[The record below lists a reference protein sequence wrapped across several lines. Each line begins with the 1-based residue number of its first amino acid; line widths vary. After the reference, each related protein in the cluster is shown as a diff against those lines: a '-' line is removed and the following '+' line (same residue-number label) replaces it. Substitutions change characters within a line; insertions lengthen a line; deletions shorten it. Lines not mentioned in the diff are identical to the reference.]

1 MWNLYL
7 EDKEEKYGSRIS
19 SIQQRDKKLGWKR
32 WTIKIQFE
40 NGQEYCVPFSNDKF
54 INIFLSNIDLRPSC
68 HNCQFKSFPRVSDIT
83 IGDSWGIQNYMPEMD
98 DDKGTSVILV
108 HTEKGRRVLN
118 EIQKKLIIKMA
129 ELDKALPLTVD
140 SRISVMK
147 HPNRGRFW
155 ADLQAG
161 KSFDE
166 IYKNTKKNIVQKV
179 FCYIQMKIRI
189 WKG

>member
-1 MWNLYL
+1 
-7 EDKEEKYGSRIS
+7 
-19 SIQQRDKKLGWKR
+19 
-32 WTIKIQFE
+32 
-40 NGQEYCVPFSNDKF
+40 
-54 INIFLSNIDLRPSC
+54 
-68 HNCQFKSFPRVSDIT
+68 
-83 IGDSWGIQNYMPEMD
+83 MPEMD